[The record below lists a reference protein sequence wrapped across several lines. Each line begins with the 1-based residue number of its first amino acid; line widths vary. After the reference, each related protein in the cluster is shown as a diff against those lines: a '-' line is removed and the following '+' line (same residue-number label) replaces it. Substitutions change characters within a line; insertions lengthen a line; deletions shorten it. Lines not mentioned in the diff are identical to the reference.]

1 MWITVKLFAT
11 FRRDRFKEDRRDYP
25 PGAVVSDV
33 IAELGIEPGAIGMIF
48 LHGRSAEADQKLA
61 DGDVLALFPLLGGG

>member
-11 FRRDRFKEDRRDYP
+11 FRRERFKEERREYA
-25 PGAVVSDV
+25 PGVAVGDV
-33 IAELGIEPGAIGMIF
+33 VAELGIAPADIGMIF
-48 LHGRSAEADQKLA
+48 IRGRPAEADRKLE